1 MQQLQIRAEYFQR
14 KNSSLVFIAENKE
27 LIYLKLPYNSVKVN
41 LNKGEIY
48 MLENI
53 NGAYSINK
61 WIE

>member
-1 MQQLQIRAEYFQR
+1 MQQLQIRAEYLQR

-27 LIYLKLPYNSVKVN
+27 LIYLKLPYNSVKIN

>member
-1 MQQLQIRAEYFQR
+1 MQIKAEYFQR

-27 LIYLKLPYNSVKVN
+27 LIYLKIPFNGVKVN

-53 NGAYSINK
+53 NGTLTINK
-61 WIE
+61 WVE

>member
-1 MQQLQIRAEYFQR
+1 MQIKAEYFQR

-27 LIYLKLPYNSVKVN
+27 LIYLKIPFNSVKVN

-53 NGAYSINK
+53 NGTFTINK
-61 WIE
+61 WVE

>member
-27 LIYLKLPYNSVKVN
+27 LIYLKLPFNSVKIN

-53 NGAYSINK
+53 NGTYTINK

>member
-1 MQQLQIRAEYFQR
+1 MQEMQIKAEYFQR

-27 LIYLKLPYNSVKVN
+27 LIFLKLPYNSVKIN

-53 NGAYSINK
+53 NGTYTINK

>member
-27 LIYLKLPYNSVKVN
+27 LIFLKLPYNSVKIN

-53 NGAYSINK
+53 NGTYTINK